1 MYAFVVGGV
10 VMLVMVVVEVIC
22 KMQIFNYVLINLLI
36 FFLVVLFLFTKITF
50 LSDLIVSTLWTFS
63 TPFVTLK
70 NSALTLSFSE
80 IVN

>member
-1 MYAFVVGGV
+1 
-10 VMLVMVVVEVIC
+10 MLVMVVVEVIC